1 MLLPREVEVT
11 EAAEDVAAPAVDVD
25 AVMDLED
32 VDAVDTVEISEE
44 SIVTTWESVVRE
56 ESTVN
61 PARTTNTVSHVS
73 HVSLVSPVNI
83 AGRASLVNP
92 ARTTSTVSPVNP
104 ASRASLVSLVSL
116 ANTVLTM
123 NTVESTVEDSVAT
136 DVVDPAAL
144 DLRVEDLSA
153 TVTMVRTINNST
165 RILQLLLPLPKQ
177 LGSIR

>member
-11 EAAEDVAAPAVDVD
+11 EAAEDVAALAVDVD

-44 SIVTTWESVVRE
+44 S
-56 ESTVN
+56 TVN
-61 PARTTNTVSHVS
+61 SARTTNT
-73 HVSLVSPVNI
+73 VSLVSPVNI
-83 AGRASLVNP
+83 ASRASLVNP
-92 ARTTSTVSPVNP
+92 ARTTSTVSPVNS
-104 ASRASLVSLVSL
+104 ASLVSL

-123 NTVESTVEDSVAT
+123 NTVESTVEDSV
-136 DVVDPAAL
+136 DVVEPAAL

-153 TVTMVRTINNST
+153 TVTMVRTINST
-165 RILQLLLPLPKQ
+165 RLLQLLLPLPKQ